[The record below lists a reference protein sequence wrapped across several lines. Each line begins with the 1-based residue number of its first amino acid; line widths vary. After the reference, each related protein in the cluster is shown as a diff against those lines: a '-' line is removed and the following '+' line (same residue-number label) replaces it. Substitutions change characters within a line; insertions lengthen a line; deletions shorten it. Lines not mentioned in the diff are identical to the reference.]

1 MKTAEWMVG
10 STKACLFSGIIAL
23 SLVLACAPGAQAN
36 QPAESG
42 EENASQAETPR
53 KTVMKKKLT
62 REERRVIVGKG
73 TERPFSGK
81 YTKFFQPGFY
91 SCKQCGA
98 MLYESSSKF
107 KSNCGWPSFDDEIP
121 GKVRRQRDADG
132 RRIEIVCAAC
142 DGHLGHVFT
151 GERLTQKNTRH
162 CVNSISLE
170 FTPLA
175 EASVEQAIFAA
186 GCFWGVEY
194 HFKQQP
200 GVLATLVG
208 YVGGRQNNPTYKQV
222 CTGKTGHAE
231 AIQVYYDPNV
241 VSFEQ
246 LTKLF
251 YEIHDFTQLN
261 RQGPDIGTQYRSAIF
276 YKNDAQKEVAQSITA
291 QLKKKGHRVKT
302 QIVPAARFWP
312 GELYHQ
318 DYYQKTGKQPYCHIR
333 RPIFKETVA
342 SK

>member
-1 MKTAEWMVG
+1 
-10 STKACLFSGIIAL
+10 
-23 SLVLACAPGAQAN
+23 
-36 QPAESG
+36 
-42 EENASQAETPR
+42 
-53 KTVMKKKLT
+53 MKKKLT

-81 YTKFFQPGFY
+81 YNDFFQAGFY
-91 SCKQCGA
+91 ACRQCGA
-98 MLYESSSKF
+98 MLYDSSSKF
-107 KSNCGWPSFDDEIP
+107 RSHCGWPSFDDQIP
-121 GKVRRQRDADG
+121 GKVRMQRDADG
-132 RRIEIVCAAC
+132 RRTEIVCAAC

-170 FTPLA
+170 FTPLE
-175 EASVEQAIFAA
+175 EASIERAIFAA

-200 GVLATLVG
+200 GVLATVVG
-208 YVGGRQNNPTYKQV
+208 YVGGRKSKPTYKQV

-231 AIQVYYDPNV
+231 AIEVYYDPKV
-241 VSFEQ
+241 VTYEQ

-261 RQGPDIGTQYRSAIF
+261 RQGPDIGTQYRSAVF
-276 YKNDAQKEVAQSITA
+276 YKNEDQKEVAQRITA
-291 QLKKKGHRVKT
+291 QLKKKGLRVKT
-302 QIVPAARFWP
+302 QIVPAAQFWP
-312 GELYHQ
+312 AEVYHQ

-333 RPIFKETVA
+333 RPIFGESKA